1 MNNSTSSG
9 AMLSVD
15 CAGLG
20 PVTYMLRQAT
30 SGEYVVAV
38 KLFHAMDLSRPVHV
52 RVKVQCFF
60 ATPHLEVTEVH
71 TVALYKNKQLAQVS
85 RVTFL

>member
-1 MNNSTSSG
+1 
-9 AMLSVD
+9 MLSVD

-20 PVTYMLRQAT
+20 PVTYMLRQAA